1 MSENGLTSLPK
12 EIGKLKN
19 LRVLEC
25 EGNKLEALPEELS
38 KLQNLEIL
46 RLGRNQ
52 IKDVSA
58 LKKMNNLVTLVVDNN
73 RLRTLDD
80 FDLGSKKE
88 EEKRRTRKEKREK
101 RRKRKE
107 EKKKEF
113 KRKLVKNKRKKREK

>member
-1 MSENGLTSLPK
+1 MFSK

-25 EGNKLEALPEELS
+25 EGNKLESLPEELS

-52 IKDVSA
+52 MNDVSA
-58 LKKMNNLVTLVVDNN
+58 LKKMNNLVTLVLDNN

-80 FDLGSKKE
+80 FDLGAKSRLITLSANNNE
-88 EEKRRTRKEKREK
+88 IVDAPSGYRSA
-101 RRKRKE
+101 
-107 EKKKEF
+107 
-113 KRKLVKNKRKKREK
+113 LY

>member
-1 MSENGLTSLPK
+1 M
-12 EIGKLKN
+12 
-19 LRVLEC
+19 LEC

-52 IKDVSA
+52 IKDLST

-80 FDLGSKKE
+80 FDLGSKSRLITLSANNNEIVDAPSDIGKCTLLTEILLNKNNIE
-88 EEKRRTRKEKREK
+88 ELPGEWGELKEKK
-101 RRKRKE
+101 SP
-107 EKKKEF
+107 
-113 KRKLVKNKRKKREK
+113 